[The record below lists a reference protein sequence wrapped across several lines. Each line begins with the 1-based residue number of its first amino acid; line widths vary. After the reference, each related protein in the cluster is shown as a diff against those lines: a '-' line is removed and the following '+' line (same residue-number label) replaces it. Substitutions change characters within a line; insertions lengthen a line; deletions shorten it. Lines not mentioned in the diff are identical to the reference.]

1 MIDITSEKIAVPAA
15 LFALLSP
22 GIIVQ
27 LPETTKF
34 NTLQTSFKSVAFH
47 ALVFMLVYH
56 FVAKSMG
63 LVLSKNDLIVPGI
76 LFVLLSPGMLLT
88 LPQGSKGMYFSGQTS
103 LLSSLMHALVFAIVF
118 ALLRKQFPSYY

>member
-15 LFALLSP
+15 LFALFSP

-27 LPETTKF
+27 FPYTTKF
-34 NTLQTSFKSVAFH
+34 NTLQTSFKSVLFH
-47 ALVFMLVYH
+47 ALVFMIVYH

-63 LVLSKNDLIVPGI
+63 IVLSKNDLIIPGI

-103 LLSSLMHALVFAIVF
+103 LLSSLVHALVFAIVF

>member
-22 GIIVQ
+22 GMILQ
-27 LPETTKF
+27 LPDTTKL
-34 NTLQTSFKSVAFH
+34 NTFKTSIKSVMFH

-63 LVLSKNDLIVPGI
+63 IVLSKNDLIVPGI

-88 LPQGSKGMYFSGQTS
+88 LPQGSKGMYFSEQTS
-103 LLSSLMHALVFAIVF
+103 MVSVLVHALVFAIVF

>member
-1 MIDITSEKIAVPAA
+1 MIDITSEKVAVPAA

-22 GIIVQ
+22 GIILQ
-27 LPETTKF
+27 LPDTKKF
-34 NTLQTSFKSVAFH
+34 NTLQTSFKSVIFH

-56 FVAKSMG
+56 FVAKTMG
-63 LVLSKNDLIVPGI
+63 IVLSKNDLIVPGI
-76 LFVLLSPGMLLT
+76 LFVLLSPGILLS

-103 LLSSLMHALVFAIVF
+103 MLHALVHALVFAIVF